1 MEEKLINNL
10 SIYANGSQ
18 EKIESIE
25 QIIYSLNKFI
35 RDPEIL
41 NETYASD
48 LSRAV
53 SSILQH
59 SNISGQRGD
68 ELASDLIFRVV
79 KLFFNFS
86 EKNYDNRNEVAKELY
101 KIIIDIF
108 DKYYKHNFFVT
119 KESEKDLV
127 KGTHK
132 ELNYK
137 DYNKFFL
144 TDFQITDNKKTFDQ
158 KDAVDIY
165 VKKYDPNNTLYQKE
179 EWVKGVISSVSY
191 DNKEYTIK
199 YFGQIGNSHHI
210 DKENFPFNSPYVVV
224 RGAKTEYLDSKINFK
239 TNDKV
244 DICIEKEKDKE
255 KKYIWCPG
263 KIINTEK
270 KKCRG

>member
-25 QIIYSLNKFI
+25 QIIYSQNKFI

-108 DKYYKHNFFVT
+108 DKYYKHNFF
-119 KESEKDLV
+119 
-127 KGTHK
+127 
-132 ELNYK
+132 
-137 DYNKFFL
+137 FF
-144 TDFQITDNKKTFDQ
+144 F
-158 KDAVDIY
+158 
-165 VKKYDPNNTLYQKE
+165 
-179 EWVKGVISSVSY
+179 
-191 DNKEYTIK
+191 
-199 YFGQIGNSHHI
+199 
-210 DKENFPFNSPYVVV
+210 
-224 RGAKTEYLDSKINFK
+224 
-239 TNDKV
+239 
-244 DICIEKEKDKE
+244 
-255 KKYIWCPG
+255 
-263 KIINTEK
+263 
-270 KKCRG
+270 

>member
-108 DKYYKHNFFVT
+108 DKYYKHNFL
-119 KESEKDLV
+119 SQR
-127 KGTHK
+127 
-132 ELNYK
+132 N
-137 DYNKFFL
+137 
-144 TDFQITDNKKTFDQ
+144 QKK
-158 KDAVDIY
+158 I
-165 VKKYDPNNTLYQKE
+165 
-179 EWVKGVISSVSY
+179 
-191 DNKEYTIK
+191 
-199 YFGQIGNSHHI
+199 
-210 DKENFPFNSPYVVV
+210 
-224 RGAKTEYLDSKINFK
+224 
-239 TNDKV
+239 
-244 DICIEKEKDKE
+244 
-255 KKYIWCPG
+255 
-263 KIINTEK
+263 
-270 KKCRG
+270 